1 MELNMNYN
9 RKRKSSIIKDKYIFA
24 KKIKNSNEEEENEE
38 GNIDISK
45 LFKKGLDDDNCYVVD
60 NNIYFNDDI
69 TMETMN
75 KLTKEIRSLQNRL
88 ISMGLKLGIEPPVIK
103 LHITSYGGS
112 IHAAFM
118 AINCIQTSKVPVHTI
133 VDGYA
138 ASAGTLISVVG
149 AKRFMYK
156 QSNMLIHE
164 LRSATSWN
172 KMSELEDEIENMKKI
187 MEQIKNIYAEHTKL
201 SRHDLNKLLKKDKDW
216 NAEECL
222 RKGLVDEII
231 Q

>member
-1 MELNMNYN
+1 MELNMRNK
-9 RKRKSSIIKDKYIFA
+9 KRKYSAIKDKIIFA
-24 KKIKNSNEEEENEE
+24 KRINNSNEEDDEDDI

-45 LFKKGLDDDNCYVVD
+45 FFKKGLDDDNCYVVD

-69 TMETMN
+69 TMESMN
-75 KLTKEIRSLQNRL
+75 KLNKELRALQARL
-88 ISMGLKLGIEPPVIK
+88 INMGTKLGIEPPPIK

-118 AINCIQTSKVPVHTI
+118 CINCIETSKVPVHTI

-138 ASAGTLISVVG
+138 ASAATLISVVG

-156 QSNMLIHE
+156 QSSMLVHE

-172 KMSELEDEIENMKKI
+172 KMSELEDEIDNMKKI
-187 MEQIKNIYAEHTKL
+187 MEQIKNIYQEHTKL
-201 SRHDLNKLLKKDKDW
+201 TRHDLNKLLKKDKDW
-216 NAEECL
+216 SAVECL
-222 RKGLVDEII
+222 AKGLVDEII
-231 Q
+231 N